1 MVLISESELP
11 LSSLDM
17 MKKLSLLLVLW
28 SGRSVAKDFSHA
40 DEAPQC
46 NDQRK
51 MVQVSSPQKLDKV
64 AKTTRT
70 RSWVFEQQLIE
81 GVDDQLLVAKCKGN
95 SGSAGTNSN
104 WKDCEKE
111 GDKLHFKEKSIEVTS
126 TYQCSSDGEDC
137 EVRVESFTRKHFF
150 GEQRAGA
157 PLLMKHDGS
166 EQVFRSIGDE
176 PLFLVLSLKTG
187 EIAQVPKF
195 QPLVDKGVDP
205 TVKLEKCEG
214 DCDEDTDCKPGL
226 KCFHRQ
232 NGYTFVPGCSGLG
245 GKNTDYCFDEGN
257 PDLPDLSIVEGS
269 WKQNLPSGQERLDLC
284 QGDCDMDSECKGEYV
299 CFQRDDETPVPGCSG
314 KGERERDYCS
324 EPVLTDLGDEPVT
337 EEGLGQCQGDCD
349 NDKDCQ
355 GDLKC
360 FKRDGLVSVPGCRG
374 SGAIDYDYCVNQ

>member
-1 MVLISESELP
+1 
-11 LSSLDM
+11 
-17 MKKLSLLLVLW
+17 
-28 SGRSVAKDFSHA
+28 
-40 DEAPQC
+40 
-46 NDQRK
+46 
-51 MVQVSSPQKLDKV
+51 
-64 AKTTRT
+64 
-70 RSWVFEQQLIE
+70 LIE
-81 GVDDQLLVAKCKGN
+81 GVDNQQLSAECKGA
-95 SGSAGTNSN
+95 SGSADTNSN

-166 EQVFRSIGDE
+166 EQVFTSTGDE
-176 PLFLVLSLKTG
+176 PIHLVLNLKTG
-187 EIAQVPKF
+187 EVEQLSLP
-195 QPLVDKGVDP
+195 PLVDKGKDP
-205 TVKLEKCEG
+205 TVVLEKCEG